1 MRPRTPL
8 IVECRIPPRTRTPA
22 ARLLARWADAALGP
36 RGAGHEM
43 AIQVVSAPRMRELNR
58 QYRGKDKPTN
68 VLAFPAT
75 PAPGVRPRPLGDV
88 VICATVLRQEAREQ
102 GKTETAHWAHLVVH
116 GALHLAGYDHEIDT
130 DATGAAPGMNTFVF
144 DVAGDKGRGRLQAD
158 FITVDAGTERL
169 GKGVLTLADGR
180 RLAFEGEPPGE
191 GEAADEGA
199 GVDDLFGEA
208 GQRSGH
214 S

>member
-130 DATGAAPGMNTFVF
+130 DATRMERREIAVLRRLGYDNPYKETAA
-144 DVAGDKGRGRLQAD
+144 KGRVKKGRD
-158 FITVDAGTERL
+158 ER
-169 GKGVLTLADGR
+169 G
-180 RLAFEGEPPGE
+180 
-191 GEAADEGA
+191 
-199 GVDDLFGEA
+199 
-208 GQRSGH
+208 
-214 S
+214 